1 MIKGAAE
8 REPGGASGGGGGSSI
23 ADLSGDLSD
32 GAVEKVVDDLFS
44 DEVRFSDTDDE
55 EEEEEELTSRS
66 RGKGKGK
73 ANGTRNKR
81 AAPSKLPGRKAASK
95 KKKTKAAKEYGFL
108 ISDLERMRG
117 RGGTALTTG
126 IKGSGLGDLK
136 VFAQRWL
143 ASKKKA
149 NHPLLAGTP
158 MCDEVHEIL
167 GLPSPPQLTSI

>member
-1 MIKGAAE
+1 MLLPPFMWRVHCACFNGLWGRGGLPLTGRRCARAFPGHGRARDIHAADW
-8 REPGGASGGGGGSSI
+8 GGGSV
-23 ADLSGDLSD
+23 AGRV
-32 GAVEKVVDDLFS
+32 GAP
-44 DEVRFSDTDDE
+44 
-55 EEEEEELTSRS
+55 
-66 RGKGKGK
+66 RG
-73 ANGTRNKR
+73 AQ
-81 AAPSKLPGRKAASK
+81 
-95 KKKTKAAKEYGFL
+95 TKAAKEYGFL

>member
-1 MIKGAAE
+1 MTMMT
-8 REPGGASGGGGGSSI
+8 RRRRRRRRSSRPGPVAK
-23 ADLSGDLSD
+23 A
-32 GAVEKVVDDLFS
+32 
-44 DEVRFSDTDDE
+44 
-55 EEEEEELTSRS
+55 
-66 RGKGKGK
+66 KGKPTELETSELRQ
-73 ANGTRNKR
+73 ASYL
-81 AAPSKLPGRKAASK
+81 AVAKAASK
-95 KKKTKAAKEYGFL
+95 KKKTKAAKEYGFR

>member
-1 MIKGAAE
+1 VAKA
-8 REPGGASGGGGGSSI
+8 
-23 ADLSGDLSD
+23 
-32 GAVEKVVDDLFS
+32 
-44 DEVRFSDTDDE
+44 
-55 EEEEEELTSRS
+55 
-66 RGKGKGK
+66 KGKPTELETSELRQ
-73 ANGTRNKR
+73 ASYLAVRQLQKR
-81 AAPSKLPGRKAASK
+81 RRRRQRRS
-95 KKKTKAAKEYGFL
+95 TDFL
-108 ISDLERMRG
+108 ISDLEHMRG

-149 NHPLLAGTP
+149 NHPLLAGTR

>member
-1 MIKGAAE
+1 M
-8 REPGGASGGGGGSSI
+8 
-23 ADLSGDLSD
+23 
-32 GAVEKVVDDLFS
+32 VDDLFS
-44 DEVRFSDTDDE
+44 DEVRFSGDDDDDDEEE

-117 RGGTALTTG
+117 RGGTALATG